1 MDLNN
6 RSKSVH
12 AQRMA
17 KNRRQFDMSGGNRVQ
32 SIQKMQ
38 DFLNNTFDSKAGAK
52 ISTQNLPV
60 KNTNRDSNSHT
71 SQAFY

>member
-1 MDLNN
+1 
-6 RSKSVH
+6 
-12 AQRMA
+12 
-17 KNRRQFDMSGGNRVQ
+17 MSGGNRVQ